1 MGKSLSKDISKA
13 ADLWFEMS
21 KNGGYDG
28 KEMPIEDFKNAC
40 VAKKISL
47 LKRDGTAS
55 TDQGIRLALNKH
67 VAKVRTAFVEKG
79 DFKTEEAAKE
89 HFDAIF
95 KTLKSPVVIE
105 DFPDHW
111 LS

>member
-28 KEMPIEDFKNAC
+28 KEMPIEAFKDAC
-40 VAKKISL
+40 IAKKISL

-55 TDQGIRLALNKH
+55 TDQ
-67 VAKVRTAFVEKG
+67 
-79 DFKTEEAAKE
+79 
-89 HFDAIF
+89 
-95 KTLKSPVVIE
+95 
-105 DFPDHW
+105 
-111 LS
+111 

>member
-1 MGKSLSKDISKA
+1 MGKSLSKDIREA
-13 ADLWFEMS
+13 ANLWFEMS
-21 KNGGYDG
+21 KDGDYDG

-47 LKRDGTAS
+47 LKRDGTPNS
-55 TDQGIRLALNKH
+55 DQGIRLALNKH
-67 VAKVRTAFVEKG
+67 VAKVRTGFVEKG
-79 DFKTEEAAKE
+79 TFKTEEEAKA

-105 DFPDHW
+105 NFPNHW
-111 LS
+111 ME